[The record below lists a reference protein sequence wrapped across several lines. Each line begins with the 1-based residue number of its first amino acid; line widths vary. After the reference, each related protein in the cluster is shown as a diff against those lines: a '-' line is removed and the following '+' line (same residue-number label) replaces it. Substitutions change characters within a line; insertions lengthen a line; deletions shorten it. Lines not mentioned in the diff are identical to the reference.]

1 MNGFTR
7 FLLTILGVIFGA
19 VGLMGFCA
27 MPLLFDPVELT
38 VTTVSAKAEMRAA
51 YGGTFFA
58 MAFGAFRSLKRPEIS
73 ELVLS
78 LFAVALGTF
87 SIARVVSLVLDG
99 VPNTFSTVMHC
110 LEFSGFVLTIIALR
124 YRSENV

>member
-1 MNGFTR
+1 MAVFPR
-7 FLLTILGVIFGA
+7 FLLTVLGVLFGV

-58 MAFGAFRSLKRPEIS
+58 MSFGAFRALKHLES
-73 ELVLS
+73 AELMLS

-87 SIARVVSLVLDG
+87 SVARVVSLVLDG
-99 VPNTFSTVMHC
+99 VPNTFSIVMHC
-110 LEFSGFVLTIIALR
+110 FEFTGFILTIIALR
-124 YRSENV
+124 YRSKNV